1 MNAIDV
7 KDLSFGYTAEQVLS
21 HIDLSIKEGEFVCIS
36 GGNGSGKSTL
46 LKLILGELKPE
57 SGSVEIFEKEVSK
70 ISSFNDLGYVPQVNV
85 VNKISFPVTCKE
97 LVSLAM
103 YEDFGLIKIPKK
115 KHYQK
120 AIEQLN
126 EMGLRE
132 YIETPFNEL
141 SGGLQQRTMICRA
154 MINKPKILILDE
166 PTAGVDLESKESLF
180 ELLSSLNKDKDVT
193 IVLVTHELEAIKDK
207 SLITKHYRLEEG
219 SLELC

>member
-1 MNAIDV
+1 
-7 KDLSFGYTAEQVLS
+7 
-21 HIDLSIKEGEFVCIS
+21 
-36 GGNGSGKSTL
+36 
-46 LKLILGELKPE
+46 
-57 SGSVEIFEKEVSK
+57 
-70 ISSFNDLGYVPQVNV
+70 
-85 VNKISFPVTCKE
+85 
-97 LVSLAM
+97 M